1 MDDALD
7 VVLLMMVLVI
17 FIPIMV
23 LYTTPLLN
31 GNVGGFD
38 TQIEKTALK
47 SSGEIVPVKKELRSE
62 DVLLMFVVADE
73 YTPSPEK
80 IQINID
86 SPSEVFE
93 LDDNFLQNKRQ
104 TIIKANTAL
113 PAKEKVKVELYV
125 NDTGM
130 RKWVVT
136 RD

>member
-7 VVLLMMVLVI
+7 VILLMMVLVV
-17 FIPIMV
+17 FVPIMV
-23 LYTTPLLN
+23 LYTTPLLD
-31 GNVGGFD
+31 GDVGGFD

-47 SSGEIVPVKKELRSE
+47 STGEIVPVKKELKSE

-73 YTPSPEK
+73 YTPSPKK

-86 SPSEVFE
+86 SPSEEFA
-93 LDDNFLQNKRQ
+93 LDDAFLQNKRA
-104 TIIKANTAL
+104 TIIKANNAL